1 LNDEFAAALPKFA
14 RGLCQI
20 KYQLDRL
27 FRVTNAVFESRRVHR
42 QATECLSRKRKAM
55 AKYVFSLSL
64 ASLLFSC
71 PLLAQEE
78 HQKTYFVMAFRF
90 TAQRL
95 RRLSTNASRFKYS
108 IGRAK
113 ESVQLDLDLAL
124 ALRELGQRRRKFVD
138 QFGDLELGD
147 IQLDADACPQAP

>member
-1 LNDEFAAALPKFA
+1 ML
-14 RGLCQI
+14 
-20 KYQLDRL
+20 
-27 FRVTNAVFESRRVHR
+27 
-42 QATECLSRKRKAM
+42 
-55 AKYVFSLSL
+55 
-64 ASLLFSC
+64 SC

-95 RRLSTNASRFKYS
+95 RRLATNASRYS
-108 IGRAK
+108 NGPAK

-124 ALRELGQRRRKFVD
+124 ALRELGQRHRKFVD